1 MELKSKSLILFFTK
15 GVSLK
20 TWAEVGNLDRE
31 LEIYKRLSKKLKEV
45 SMVTYG
51 GKRDRQYAKSLERI
65 NLLSTT
71 WYNNRNLTVLHLLL
85 KYLPQIYKSDI
96 LKTNQIPGSEIPIW
110 IKKHFGKKLIV
121 RCGYLHSYFIKNQ
134 SKDQKTINEAVRL
147 EKEAFSYADMGIVTS
162 FWQRDII
169 IKQYNIEPAK
179 IKVIPNYVITNVF
192 KPHPEIQK
200 KYDLIFVGR
209 SGSQKNISNLLE
221 AIKYLKT
228 KNKNIS
234 LLMIGGCCDN
244 NEIREIVNQHRLNVT
259 FKGNVP
265 NFELPYVLNQVKVF
279 ILPSYYE
286 GHPKAL
292 LEAMSCELPC
302 IGSDVV
308 GIKEDIQHME
318 TGYLCKT
325 DYKSIAN
332 AIETVLSDDLL
343 QKKIGEN
350 AREYILKKYSIDKVL
365 KMELE
370 VIQEVVAK

>member
-1 MELKSKSLILFFTK
+1 
-15 GVSLK
+15 
-20 TWAEVGNLDRE
+20 
-31 LEIYKRLSKKLKEV
+31 LSK
-45 SMVTYG
+45 
-51 GKRDRQYAKSLERI
+51 
-65 NLLSTT
+65 
-71 WYNNRNLTVLHLLL
+71 
-85 KYLPQIYKSDI
+85 IYESDV

-110 IKKHFGKKLIV
+110 FKKHFGKKLIV

-134 SKDQKTINEAVRL
+134 SRDQRAINDAIQL
-147 EKEAFSYADMGIVTS
+147 EGKAFSCADMGIVTS
-162 FWQRDII
+162 SWQRDIV

-179 IKVIPNYVITNVF
+179 IKVIPNYVITDVF

-209 SGSQKNISNLLE
+209 SGSQKNLSNLLK
-221 AIKYLKT
+221 AIQYLRT
-228 KNKNIS
+228 KDKNIS
-234 LLMIGGCCDN
+234 LLMVGGCCKN
-244 NEIREIVNQHRLNVT
+244 NEIKEIVNQYRVNVT
-259 FKGNVP
+259 FKGNIS
-265 NFELPYVLNQVKVF
+265 NFELPYVLNQAKVF

-286 GHPKAL
+286 GHPKTL
-292 LEAMSCELPC
+292 LEAMSCGLPC
-302 IGSDVV
+302 VGTDVV

-350 AREYILKKYSIDKVL
+350 ARKYILKKYSIDKIL

-370 VIQEVVAK
+370 VIREVVAK